1 MSNSIL
7 RKARELAPELDWM
20 VTEDPV
26 DYGGDGDGFAA
37 AAIGLEGAPATIT
50 IAKLGE
56 RWICELIATRG
67 TFAEPGGERQ
77 IFCLCK
83 GATTPDQAWEAMLV
97 MFKAAGSVHLGLEAA
112 RQHAERAG
120 ELQEAPREATTLA
133 DHFTR

>member
-7 RKARELAPELDWM
+7 MKARALAPELDWV
-20 VTEDPV
+20 VTEDSV

-37 AAIGLEGAPATIT
+37 SAIGLEGAPASIT

-67 TFAEPGGERQ
+67 TFEEPGGERQ
-77 IFCLCK
+77 IFCICK
-83 GATTPDQAWEAMLV
+83 GATSADQAWEAMLV
-97 MFKAAGSVHLGLEAA
+97 MCKAAGSVHLGLEAA
-112 RQHAERAG
+112 RQYAERGG

-133 DHFTR
+133 DHFSK